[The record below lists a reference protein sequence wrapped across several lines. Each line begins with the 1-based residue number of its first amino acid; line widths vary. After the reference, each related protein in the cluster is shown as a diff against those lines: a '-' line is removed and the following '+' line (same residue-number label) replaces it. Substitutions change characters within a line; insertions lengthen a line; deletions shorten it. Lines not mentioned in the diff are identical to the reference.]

1 MPIRY
6 YISLNNPSSARGSDP
21 AFSFRAHGAE
31 EFAAE
36 LQHALS
42 GAGFFERWRRA
53 QPEPDEVDP
62 SLGASD
68 PAATVTGQQSDLQI
82 NLVVVTSL
90 PGNILKHRMRLL
102 AGSAWE
108 LRDVSS
114 A

>member
-21 AFSFRAHGAE
+21 AFSFSAHGAD

-36 LQHALS
+36 LQRALNS
-42 GAGFFERWRRA
+42 DGLFERWRQR
-53 QPEPDEVDP
+53 QPDPDDVDM
-62 SLGASD
+62 SLGTSD
-68 PAATVTGQQSDLQI
+68 PATTVTGQQRDLQI

-102 AGSAWE
+102 AGNGWE